1 MFKRTITLY
10 EFTCFTTYY
19 NNVRKGSLKR
29 TREDAEEAQRIYLRQ
44 ILELEERESGY
55 TRTENVSLV
64 KGPISHDA
72 KLGEILTRLNSLG
85 VGVDLSINEYTIDV
99 LPEERGLLPQY
110 LTQAE
115 MDLVDNMYVYNEVP
129 EEEKNEQIYEICNIL
144 TLKQMD
150 AIGIVRTGSA
160 GINKRYTTETSDVRD
175 MLYLAFLSLVN
186 AYIQV
191 KLREPNVEN

>member
-1 MFKRTITLY
+1 MGHASRLSQKRTY
-10 EFTCFTTYY
+10 
-19 NNVRKGSLKR
+19 
-29 TREDAEEAQRIYLRQ
+29 EDALEEQRIFLIRAWNFLEDDNRDKRQFTQADHTYAVESAFEEANIPIIRRIETTQ
-44 ILELEERESGY
+44 II
-55 TRTENVSLV
+55 T
-64 KGPISHDA
+64 
-72 KLGEILTRLNSLG
+72 
-85 VGVDLSINEYTIDV
+85 

-110 LTQAE
+110 LTQSE
-115 MDLVDNMYVYNEVP
+115 MDLVDNMYVYNEVL
-129 EEEKNEQIYEICNIL
+129 EEEKNDQIYEICNIL

-150 AIGIVRTGSA
+150 AIGIVRTGSV

>member
-1 MFKRTITLY
+1 MIGEKITLY
-10 EFTCFTTYY
+10 YHNTNIY
-19 NNVRKGSLKR
+19 NRVSEVWDTHRGSPKR
-29 TREDAEEAQRIYLRQ
+29 TCEGALEEQRILLIRAWNFSEESRDRQPCTQAATRNEVVSRFEEASVPIICTVRSQRIP
-44 ILELEERESGY
+44 
-55 TRTENVSLV
+55 T
-64 KGPISHDA
+64 
-72 KLGEILTRLNSLG
+72 
-85 VGVDLSINEYTIDV
+85 

-129 EEEKNEQIYEICNIL
+129 EEEKNDQIYEICNIL

-191 KLREPNVEN
+191 KLREPNAEK